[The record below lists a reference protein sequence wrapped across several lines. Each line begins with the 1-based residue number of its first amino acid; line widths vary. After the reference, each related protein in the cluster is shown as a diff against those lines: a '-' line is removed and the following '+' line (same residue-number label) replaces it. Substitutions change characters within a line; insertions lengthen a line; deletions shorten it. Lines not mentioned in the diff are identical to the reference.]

1 MSDPKL
7 YSVELHIYPAR
18 LEDHE
23 SFLRLLKNYQ
33 NYSNIQII
41 LHNPSK
47 TFIYDLKEYHALLLP
62 SEYGE
67 GTPKSLLEALSIGL
81 PVFVTQSLY
90 SLMWDDIQQSLHIV
104 DFKSDALISAII
116 NVLRKE
122 RLVTHKIDLGKKV
135 VLECCSEEIIA
146 KKYLD
151 IL

>member
-1 MSDPKL
+1 M
-7 YSVELHIYPAR
+7 IYIP
-18 LEDHE
+18 EKIFKI
-23 SFLRLLKNYQ
+23 S
-33 NYSNIQII
+33 I
-41 LHNPSK
+41 K